1 MAKGF
6 RNTINYSKAPITEQ
20 FNIDVSKTSE
30 VSDSSHL
37 DVTKPLDDS
46 AQNFIDSE
54 SPYYKKVNHV
64 LIPNN

>member
-6 RNTINYSKAPITEQ
+6 RNTINYSKMPITEQ

-30 VSDSSHL
+30 VSDGSHL

-46 AQNFIDSE
+46 AQNFIDSD

-64 LIPNN
+64 LAST